1 MHQKISH
8 MARLLKWIVVG
19 LMGFLPLLTAAYWML
34 DGFPGLT
41 VFQVRMIPYLGEA
54 YIPALS
60 QLSPPVKFS
69 AFLVTLIPVG
79 VAMLALDALRRL
91 FTYYER
97 LEIFSQNCV
106 RCIRR
111 FGWMLLV
118 GQIIHPFYC
127 GLISLVLTSGN
138 PPGHRMLVV
147 SIGLLQMGILAIA
160 AAILLISWVMEEG
173 RKLYEEQAATI

>member
-1 MHQKISH
+1 MHQRICR
-8 MARLLKWIVVG
+8 MARLLKWVVVG
-19 LMGFLPLLTAAYWML
+19 LMMFLPLLTAGYWML

-41 VFQVRMIPYLGEA
+41 LFQVRMIPYLGEA
-54 YIPALS
+54 VIPALS

-91 FTYYER
+91 FNYYAQ

-111 FGWMLLV
+111 FGWTLLI
-118 GQIIHPFYC
+118 GQAIHPLYC
-127 GLISLVLTSGN
+127 GLISLVLTSAN
-138 PPGHRMLVV
+138 PPGQRMLVV
-147 SIGLLQMGILAIA
+147 SMSLMQMGILAIA
-160 AAILLISWVMEEG
+160 AAILLVSWVMEEG
-173 RKLYEEQAATI
+173 RKLQEEQAATI